1 MNTNRR
7 DKMNNEMEKLQQAK
21 MFIEYLANGVDPIDN
36 MDIDEDTF
44 HNEQITDCLK
54 YISDV
59 LENVIQRKKRGR
71 KAVYITDKQR
81 SQLQIHDKCKVSE
94 IANEINRVIAENDT
108 RKFQASWINDWLE
121 ENGYLCRNAEGNR
134 ISTEMGEQLG
144 IISKFI
150 VPDGDNGR
158 SYYINYYSSEVQS
171 YIFEHLDEI
180 LDLRYSGKTPISVNF
195 HNIDFPPGL
204 SINEFI
210 KLNPDKCFILSIG
223 NYDPLLNNGSYYAA
237 LIYKGRKKLLSKNNI
252 SANSSNECI
261 LQGIMEAAFA
271 IKNPTDIIILTAISL
286 GFNSPKNKHYQLC
299 SDIMSTLDEKGCDIS
314 VSVCSGKGEELI
326 SLCK

>member
-1 MNTNRR
+1 MNS
-7 DKMNNEMEKLQQAK
+7 EMEKLQQAK

-44 HNEQITDCLK
+44 HNEQIIDCLK

-59 LENVIQRKKRGR
+59 LENNIQRKKRGR

-81 SQLQIHDKCKVSE
+81 SQLQAHDNCKVSE

-108 RKFQASWINDWLE
+108 CKFQASWINDWLE

-134 ISTEMGEQLG
+134 VSTKIGEQWG
-144 IISKFI
+144 ITSKFI
-150 VPDGDNGR
+150 DPDGDNRR
-158 SYYINYYSSEVQS
+158 SYYINYYSSDVQT

-180 LDLRYSGKTPISVNF
+180 LDLRYSGKTSINVNF
-195 HNIDFPPGL
+195 HNLEFPTDL

-210 KLNPDKCFILSIG
+210 KQNPDKCFIISVGSCDTLLS
-223 NYDPLLNNGSYYAA
+223 NGSYLAA
-237 LIYKGRKKLLSKNNI
+237 LIYNGRRKLLSKNGI
-252 SANSSNECI
+252 PTNSSSECI
-261 LQGIMEAAFA
+261 LHGIMEAASA
-271 IKNPTDIIILTAISL
+271 IKMSTNIIILTAVSL
-286 GFNSPKNKHYQLC
+286 GFNSPKSKDYQLC
-299 SDIMSTLDEKGCDIS
+299 SDIISTLDEKGCDIS
-314 VSVCSGKGEELI
+314 VSVCSGKGEELL